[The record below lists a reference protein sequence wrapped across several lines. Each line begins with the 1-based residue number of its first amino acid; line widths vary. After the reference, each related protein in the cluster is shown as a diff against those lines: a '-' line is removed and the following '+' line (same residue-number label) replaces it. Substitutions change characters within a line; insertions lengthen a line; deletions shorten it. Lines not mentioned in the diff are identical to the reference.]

1 MNWFK
6 DAFGFKEYRDYEK
19 TQSQFEWADDEK
31 LVLRSKV
38 NGREFYVGKF
48 ETPNVGTLRK
58 EATGFGDKATFK
70 HLSGNAMTLHRD
82 PKNAGSVFQVASQF
96 NCLEMIGPDVRPID
110 GITRYASDRT
120 QGPACAIS
128 CPAGTLYR
136 NYFWKAMGQAKT
148 QINTLDGIEKI
159 LSKKY
164 WHMSNGYA
172 MPISR
177 TSMREFNERL
187 PSLDREQLVNALK
200 VGVHWSTEVESRV
213 AKENHRVCQVFASA
227 CPVAYSKSTTS
238 KDWTPFAR
246 IVLEGLYV
254 ATLSVGALIAK
265 KENRRVKVFLTAVGG
280 GAFGNRTY
288 LFHYY
293 SLFPTKCSNTNTT
306 GTAWIADAM
315 SKALKQF
322 RDAPIDVFLVH
333 YGPAGAKVNPGQF
346 RDVGKALKKKKQKK
360 KKCSGETDLRKMLSS
375 LSARKRDGSYA
386 FCTIKKSK
394 ESMEVVSKLF
404 ANDQVEMFF
413 KEREGYTLILNPEI
427 ARKHDIKFEYV
438 ASWIELEIHSSLEA
452 VGLTAAFSNALKDF
466 NVSAN
471 VVAGYYHDHI
481 FVAEKDA
488 DLALHALKK
497 LSEDSSSSK

>member
-1 MNWFK
+1 MTCFRVFPNFRFHPPTHHRK
-6 DAFGFKEYRDYEK
+6 FQDTIYPKIPKNELVQDAFGFKEYRDYEK
-19 TQSQFEWADDEK
+19 TQSQFEWADDER

-38 NGREFYVGKF
+38 NGREFYVGEF
-48 ETPNVGTLRK
+48 ETPTVGKLRN
-58 EATGFGDKATFK
+58 EATGFEDKATFQ

-82 PKNAGSVFQVASQF
+82 PRMRVGVSSCISVQLSRDDWT
-96 NCLEMIGPDVRPID
+96 DVVDRR
-110 GITRYASDRT
+110 ITRYASDRT

-136 NYFWKAMGQAKT
+136 NYFWKGAGQAKT

-280 GAFGNRTY
+280 GAFGNRTM
-288 LFHYY
+288 
-293 SLFPTKCSNTNTT
+293 
-306 GTAWIADAM
+306 WIADAM

-346 RDVGKALKKKKQKK
+346 RDVGKALKKKKQEK

-394 ESMEVVSKLF
+394 SPWDRVETF
-404 ANDQVEMFF
+404 ANDQVEMLF
-413 KEREGYTLILNPEI
+413 KERKVT
-427 ARKHDIKFEYV
+427 H
-438 ASWIELEIHSSLEA
+438 
-452 VGLTAAFSNALKDF
+452 
-466 NVSAN
+466 
-471 VVAGYYHDHI
+471 
-481 FVAEKDA
+481 
-488 DLALHALKK
+488 
-497 LSEDSSSSK
+497 